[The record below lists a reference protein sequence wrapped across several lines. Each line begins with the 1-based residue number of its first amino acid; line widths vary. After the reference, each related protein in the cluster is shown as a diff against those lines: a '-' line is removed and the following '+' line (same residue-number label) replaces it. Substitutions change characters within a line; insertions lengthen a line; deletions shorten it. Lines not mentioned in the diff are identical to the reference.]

1 MIQLWKKFRGD
12 DKPPAHL
19 GSSKDYNIDMNPMD
33 VGYGKGTAKS
43 LLDKIAEVE
52 VRHKIPLCL
61 AYRSYQMSI
70 SRKHCQ
76 CLLTQSAANTT
87 RLHLQYIS

>member
-1 MIQLWKKFRGD
+1 MPQHYFDWQDLLFPLK
-12 DKPPAHL
+12 
-19 GSSKDYNIDMNPMD
+19 D

-61 AYRSYQMSI
+61 GM
-70 SRKHCQ
+70 
-76 CLLTQSAANTT
+76 
-87 RLHLQYIS
+87 

>member
-1 MIQLWKKFRGD
+1 MAKEPFKLLILLRERVLCFGWTSPEEESLLSAR
-12 DKPPAHL
+12 
-19 GSSKDYNIDMNPMD
+19 KDYNIDMNPMD

-61 AYRSYQMSI
+61 VELNLFMSSSI
-70 SRKHCQ
+70 LASFIH
-76 CLLTQSAANTT
+76 
-87 RLHLQYIS
+87 